1 MYRKF
6 SLLLIIA
13 VMGLI
18 AAKILVVNPTEQ
30 AEPKHFLQ
38 TSQTVTAAPAPTQP
52 TPVNEP
58 QIKLSE
64 PANQKTL
71 KNNYHVFQTFNNCGP
86 ASLSMALSYYGINV
100 SQKEIGDDLRPYQN
114 PQGDN
119 DDKSVTLTEL
129 AEKAKEFGLVPYH
142 RPNGNIELIKNFIT
156 NDIPIITRT
165 WTKPDEDI
173 GHFRVIKGYDNVV
186 KEIIQDDSLQGKNL
200 KYSYTDFSI
209 LWQRFNYEYLVLIP
223 KEKVSIAEAILGNDK
238 NESAAWENAV
248 DNLLKEL
255 EENPDD
261 ISSRLNLSISYYYV
275 GDYEESIK
283 EFEKVQDT
291 LSRRALWYQ
300 IEPIQA
306 YFETENYD
314 KVMEISEK
322 MLNNGNRAFSEL
334 YTLRGRIYLMKNDL
348 VKAKTEF
355 EKAVLYNKNL
365 EEAQEALRKVS
376 AV

>member
-1 MYRKF
+1 
-6 SLLLIIA
+6 
-13 VMGLI
+13 MGLI

-38 TSQTVTAAPAPTQP
+38 TSQTVTATPAPTQP

-58 QIKLSE
+58 QVKLSE